1 MARARFLVVSDDV
14 DVLEGLVTDLDR
26 RFGRDY
32 AVTGAPPARAADVLN
47 RLAADA
53 QTLALLIVDDRLVSP
68 SALELFARGHE
79 RHPAA
84 RRVLLIQRGNRSSAH
99 SMVAA
104 MALGQL
110 DYHLDNPWLPLERVL
125 HPAISD
131 FLAAWDRAR
140 DAPAVPVRIVGPLQ
154 DARSH
159 DMRDMLTRAG
169 VPHWYYDA
177 DSEQGRALLLETAR
191 PGSALPVVAFHTGT
205 VLADPTDAELMAALG
220 MTTRP
225 SAASCDLAILG
236 SGPAGLAAAVYASS
250 EGLQTMALEPEIP
263 GGQAGTSSLIRNY
276 LGFQHGISGEEL
288 AGRAL

>member
-1 MARARFLVVSDDV
+1 MARAQFLVVSDDV

-32 AVTGAPPARAADVLN
+32 AATGAPPKRAAEVLE
-47 RLAADA
+47 RLAADSA
-53 QTLALLIVDDRLVSP
+53 ALALLIIDDRLVSP

-84 RRVLLIQRGNRSSAH
+84 RRVLLIQRGHRSSAH

-125 HPAISD
+125 YPAISE

-159 DMRDMLTRAG
+159 DMRDTLTRAG

-177 DSEQGRALLLETAR
+177 DSEQGRALLLETGR
-191 PGSALPVVAFHTGT
+191 PGSALPVVAFYTGT

-220 MTTRP
+220 MTTHP
-225 SAASCDLAILG
+225 SAAAVTWPSSVRVRPDWPPPCTPPPKG
-236 SGPAGLAAAVYASS
+236 CRRWPSSRRSPAVRPAPA
-250 EGLQTMALEPEIP
+250 
-263 GGQAGTSSLIRNY
+263 R
-276 LGFQHGISGEEL
+276 
-288 AGRAL
+288 